1 MTPRRVLLSDGSGV
15 SSAQVARL
23 LGEDGHHVEVLDS
36 GGALLTRS
44 IRWVRAVHAVPP
56 FGADPFAWLNAALQV
71 LERGGFDA
79 LLATQEQVA
88 VLALEAH
95 RVRDLG
101 VGLAVPDF
109 TALARVQDKA
119 EAWRTLRELG
129 LPHPVTK
136 LVAKPEDLL
145 TQVDLPGYV
154 KTRIGTGS
162 RGVRLVRD
170 RADLVRVAVEFAGEA
185 DHGGILVQERLDG
198 PLVMVQSVFDRG
210 RLVAWHAALR
220 VREGV
225 GGAALVK
232 EGVDLP
238 AVAEHLAVLGSD
250 LGWHGALSADAVLT
264 PDGPAYIDLN
274 PRLVEPGNARRCGTD
289 LTGALLR
296 VSLGESPV
304 PQPNRFGQRTHQLL
318 LALLTAASRGRAAV
332 LGELASVALRRGG
345 AEELTPP
352 WRDRWAAV
360 LLAKATALLLANP
373 KRARLLADGTVG
385 DYALTADGWRR
396 LCEVHGN
403 HNDPADPADPAD
415 RADPVGPADPTDPV
429 DPADPADPAAADNP
443 AAAPAANLAADP
455 VEYSPCAGTL
465 DHPPPDRADHPR

>member
-1 MTPRRVLLSDGSGV
+1 MIARRVLLSDGSGV

-23 LGEDGHHVEVLDS
+23 LGEDGHHVEVLDA

-44 IRWVRAVHAVPP
+44 LRWVRAVHAVPP
-56 FGADPFAWLNAALQV
+56 FGADPFAWLDAALHV

-95 RVRDLG
+95 RVHGLG
-101 VGLAVPDF
+101 VGLAVPGF
-109 TALARVQDKA
+109 AALARVQDKA

-129 LPHPVTK
+129 LPHPATA
-136 LVAKPEDLL
+136 LVAKPGDLL
-145 TQVDLPGYV
+145 TRAYLPGYV
-154 KTRIGTGS
+154 KTRIGTAS
-162 RGVRLVRD
+162 RGVRPVRD
-170 RADLVRVAVEFAGEA
+170 RADLSRVAAEFAGEA
-185 DHGGILVQERLDG
+185 DHGGVLAQERLDG

-210 RLVAWHAALR
+210 RLIAWHAALR

-238 AVAEHLAVLGSD
+238 AVAEHLTALGSG

-264 PDGPAYIDLN
+264 PGGPSYIDLN

-296 VSLGESPV
+296 VSLGEPQVPV
-304 PQPNRFGQRTHQLL
+304 PNRFGQRTHQLL
-318 LALLTAASRGRAAV
+318 PALLTAAPRGRAAV

-352 WRDRWAAV
+352 WRDRWAAA
-360 LLAKATALLLANP
+360 LLVKATALLLANP
-373 KRARLLADGTVG
+373 DRARLVADGTVG
-385 DYALTADGWRR
+385 DYALTAGGWRR
-396 LCEVHGN
+396 LCEAH
-403 HNDPADPADPAD
+403 AD
-415 RADPVGPADPTDPV
+415 RHDDR
-429 DPADPADPAAADNP
+429 
-443 AAAPAANLAADP
+443 
-455 VEYSPCAGTL
+455 
-465 DHPPPDRADHPR
+465 DRAGDRDVHHQPGRVENPR